1 MLKIVKHGSTV
12 IFGENICPSSLTLL
26 SPPGYRWPIMRHKP
40 VTSFVL
46 VLIVS
51 RIRVSL
57 KGARKAVDAELK
69 GSVQKLPL

>member
-1 MLKIVKHGSTV
+1 MSIQLNATIPLRAING
-12 IFGENICPSSLTLL
+12 PS
-26 SPPGYRWPIMRHKP
+26 YMRHKP
-40 VTSFVL
+40 VTGFVL
-46 VLIVS
+46 LLIVS